1 MPTYDKVLELAEV
14 LKFDSDNT
22 IKKVTL
28 NVKTYDV
35 AVGSN
40 IYAVSPMVAVLSAED
55 YSNTSI
61 SKVSTANTAV
71 DIALWGYEYAGGD
84 TYYNDVINAANS
96 AINQVASLLEFQGT
110 STVDITTLT

>member
-1 MPTYDKVLELAEV
+1 MPSYDKVLELAEV

-35 AVGSN
+35 AVGSSV
-40 IYAVSPMVAVLSAED
+40 YAVQPMVAVLSAED
-55 YSNTSI
+55 LANSEI
-61 SKVSTANTAV
+61 EKVSTANTAV

-84 TYYNDVINAANS
+84 TYYDNTIKDNAES
-96 AINQVASLLEFQGT
+96 IVASLLEFQGT
-110 STVDITTLT
+110 SAVDITTLT

>member
-28 NVKTYDV
+28 NIKTYDV

-55 YSNTSI
+55 YANTSI

-84 TYYNDVINAANS
+84 TYYDNTIKENAES
-96 AINQVASLLEFQGT
+96 IVAGLLEFQGT
-110 STVDITTLT
+110 SAVDITTLT

>member
-1 MPTYDKVLELAEV
+1 MPTYDKILELAEV

-35 AVGSN
+35 AVGSS
-40 IYAVSPMVAVLSAED
+40 IYAVQPMVAVLSAED

-61 SKVSTANTAV
+61 SKVTTANTAV
-71 DIALWGYEYAGGD
+71 DITLWGYEYAGGD
-84 TYYNDVINAANS
+84 TYYDNTIKAGAES
-96 AINQVASLLEFQGT
+96 QVANRLEFVGT